1 MHNHATSNET
11 LGGNPFRNALA
22 CRRPLVGIWSMLNS
36 VHAIEGLAYSGFD
49 WVLIDGEHAPLTLAD
64 AMSHLRTLEG
74 KSLVPIVRLAWND
87 SVLLKQYLDA
97 GVRTVMLPFVQSGEE
112 AAQAVAAMR
121 YPPYGH
127 RGVAL
132 MHRASR
138 YGRMK
143 DYLQH
148 AHQDLF
154 LIVQIETRDALDRL
168 EEIAA
173 IDGVDALFFGPSDLA
188 ASLGHIGRPDHPRVM
203 EAIRDARERVRAMG
217 KSSGVLASS
226 GDIAEQHLRAG
237 FDFVSVTSDCALLFN
252 GADATAARFRAVAE
266 QGASAAQEGGR
277 GHDWPPG
284 ADGV

>member
-1 MHNHATSNET
+1 MSHRATDT
-11 LGGNPFRNALA
+11 KTAFGNPFRSALA
-22 CRRPLVGIWSMLNS
+22 SKRPLVGIWSMLNS

-97 GVRTVMLPFVQSGEE
+97 GVRTLMLPFVQSGEE

-121 YPPYGH
+121 YPPHGH

-138 YGRMK
+138 YGRTK
-143 DYLQH
+143 DYLRH
-148 AHQDLF
+148 AHRDLF
-154 LIVQIETRDALDRL
+154 LIVQIETRSALDRL

-173 IDGVDALFFGPSDLA
+173 TDGVGALFFGPSDLA
-188 ASLGHIGRPDHPRVM
+188 ASLGHIGQPDHPRVM
-203 EAIRDARERVRAMG
+203 EAIRDARERVRATG
-217 KSSGVLASS
+217 KAAGVLAPN
-226 GDIAEQHLRAG
+226 GDVAEQHLRAG
-237 FDFVSVTSDCALLFN
+237 FDFVSVTSDCALLFH

-266 QGASAAQEGGR
+266 QAAGTAPGAGR
-277 GHDWPPG
+277 GHG
-284 ADGV
+284 